1 MSSVTAIVDGK
12 SVTVTAGTT
21 ILSAC
26 RDAGVDLPTLCFGP
40 TLTPANACRVCMVE
54 VEGSRTL
61 VPSCSRIVED
71 GMVVKTGTERAEH
84 SRRLVM
90 ELLGSASELDRSGDQ
105 VSGWME
111 THQADTSRFGQPA
124 TPRPRKEPTPGH
136 HHEPS
141 LAKAATVAEPAKVED
156 DLYVRDYERCILCYK
171 CVDACGSQ
179 HQNTFAIAVAGRG
192 FDSRISTEFDVALPG
207 SACVYCG
214 NCIAVC
220 PTGALEGKIAWD
232 MKEADIWDEAAQE
245 VTRTVCSYCGVGC
258 NLDVHTQDGRI
269 VDVTSPLDHEVTV
282 GNLCI
287 KGRFGWTYVYSGLG
301 SESGEGSRS

>member
-1 MSSVTAIVDGK
+1 MSVTATINGRALTVDDG
-12 SVTVTAGTT
+12 ST
-21 ILSAC
+21 ILEAC
-26 RDAGVDLPTLCFGP
+26 RQVGLDIPTLCYGE

-61 VPSCSRIVED
+61 IPSCSRTVED
-71 GMVVKTGTERAEH
+71 GMVINTENDRAEH

-90 ELLGSASELDRSGDQ
+90 ELLGSASELDRSSSEVG
-105 VSGWME
+105 GWIE
-111 THQADTSRFGQPA
+111 AYGADTTRFGP
-124 TPRPRKEPTPGH
+124 E
-136 HHEPS
+136 
-141 LAKAATVAEPAKVED
+141 AATVAKPVKVED
-156 DLYVRDYERCILCYK
+156 DLYVRDYGRCILCYK
-171 CVDACGSQ
+171 CVDACGVD

-192 FDSRISTEFDVALPG
+192 FDAHISTEFDVALPD

-232 MKEADIWDEAAQE
+232 MKEAGTWDESTQD

-258 NLDVHTQDGRI
+258 NLDIHTQDGQI
-269 VDVTSPLDHEVTV
+269 VDVTSPLDHEVTL

-287 KGRFGWTYVYSGLG
+287 KGRFGWTYVSSGSDG
-301 SESGEGSRS
+301 